1 HRDHHVSTPPPPP
14 SHQQGCGWICCKPI
28 RVRLAAFNSLKGVFG
43 CAVSTNGEVK
53 EEAGINTEFLEVLAF
68 RQSHKSFFSKSDL
81 MFVCMLK
88 PKSSVIEKQDSEIEA
103 AQWMPVE
110 EYANQP
116 FIKKHKSF
124 DYIAKIC
131 MAKKDNKYV
140 GFSALSTATATS
152 AKTSYLYSSYPEDI
166 SSFVLPHFARWQ
178 NAAVIWHAGVSNSI
192 SKKPQDGY
200 GDGVTSVTPPAAC
213 QYSCTPQPPP
223 PPRGGSSIYAAPP
236 PPCPPVTPIT
246 CCQNAP
252 PTPYGY
258 PNTYGNYTEIS
269 YGFLSTPSF
278 VMMLVPVVAVSVFG
292 V

>member
-1 HRDHHVSTPPPPP
+1 MTSRASIYKIVGQATCCNMLMYMFLSCVDDHA
-14 SHQQGCGWICCKPI
+14 C
-28 RVRLAAFNSLKGVFG
+28 
-43 CAVSTNGEVK
+43 
-53 EEAGINTEFLEVLAF
+53 
-68 RQSHKSFFSKSDL
+68 
-81 MFVCMLK
+81 
-88 PKSSVIEKQDSEIEA
+88 
-103 AQWMPVE
+103 
-110 EYANQP
+110 
-116 FIKKHKSF
+116 
-124 DYIAKIC
+124 
-131 MAKKDNKYV
+131 
-140 GFSALSTATATS
+140 
-152 AKTSYLYSSYPEDI
+152 I
-166 SSFVLPHFARWQ
+166 SSLVLPHFARWQ

-213 QYSCTPQPPP
+213 QYSCTPQQPP

-252 PTPYGY
+252 PTPPMPYGY